1 MKYFSKNKF
10 EIINADNQSNLIRVK
25 KDFIKL
31 SKKNGFGG
39 YPKDFMKVSVKDLN
53 LFMKKMNSDMNDVT
67 LKVLNSFYKSINKLC
82 GKYIA
87 FQRNPYLR
95 INCPHIDSTATIPH
109 NDFDFGHSPFGFNIW
124 IPLYD
129 VEGKNGIYML
139 SEIDSLKIYKNF
151 KYNQRLDEFLE
162 NKSFS
167 KKKIKFKKNFFKLK
181 FFDGLVFSN
190 KNIHGA
196 ISDKNNKP
204 RISLNMHFQSSN
216 APFGEKGAE
225 FFNFGFF
232 DKKNKI
238 YKSLT

>member
-1 MKYFSKNKF
+1 M
-10 EIINADNQSNLIRVK
+10 
-25 KDFIKL
+25 
-31 SKKNGFGG
+31 NGFNGD
-39 YPKDFMKVSVKDLN
+39 PKDFLKVSAKDLN
-53 LFMKKMNSDMNDVT
+53 LFMKNMNRDMNDMT
-67 LKVLNSFYKSINKLC
+67 IKVLNSFYKSVNKLC

-95 INCPHIDSTATIPH
+95 INCPHLDSTATIPH

-124 IPLYD
+124 IPLFD
-129 VEGKNGIYML
+129 VEGKNGIYMV
-139 SEIDSLKIYKNF
+139 SEKDSLKIYKKFN
-151 KYNQRLDEFLE
+151 YNQRLDEYIK
-162 NKSFS
+162 NK
-167 KKKIKFKKNFFKLK
+167 KFKKNFFKLK

-196 ISDKNNKP
+196 ISDKNNRP

-216 APFGEKGAE
+216 VPFGEKGAE